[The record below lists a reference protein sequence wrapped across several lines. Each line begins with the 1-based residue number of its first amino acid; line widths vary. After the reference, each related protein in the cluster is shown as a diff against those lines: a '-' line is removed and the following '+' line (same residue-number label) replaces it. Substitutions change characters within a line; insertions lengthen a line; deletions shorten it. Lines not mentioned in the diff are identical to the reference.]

1 MHSPKKRLYLVDGTA
16 FAYRA
21 HYARLTL
28 TNSRGEPTDA
38 VYGFVN
44 MLNRIIRLQSPDY
57 LAVVFDAK
65 GKTFRDDLYPEYKAN
80 RKPMPDDL
88 RIQYPLIQQL
98 VEAMGIKSISI
109 SGVEAD
115 DVIGT
120 LAVAADRV
128 GWETVIASVDKD
140 LAQVVNESISMRDE
154 HNEID
159 YGPEQ
164 ILDKFGVSPQQI
176 VAFLALVGDSS
187 DNIPGVR
194 LVGKKTAAKWLA
206 KYGSLDRI
214 LQNANEIK
222 GKAGEN
228 LRNSVEQIEISTSL
242 ATLRLDVD
250 VGFDLEELSISDP
263 NKKELRR
270 LYSNL
275 EFRTLLRALDE
286 EDEAAEEQAP
296 RYHTV
301 NEKKAFARLIE
312 RLNRAKQFAVDTETT
327 GFDMKRDSLVGI
339 SISIEAK
346 EGFYIPLAHN
356 YLNVPKQLD
365 REQVLSQLKPIMES
379 PNIGKILQNLK
390 FDANVFAKYGIA
402 IKGKIFDTM
411 LESYVLDSTS
421 VSKHSLDNLALKY
434 LDYSTT
440 KFEDVAGKGKKQVTF
455 DLVDIDT
462 ATHYAAEDTDITLQL
477 HEIMW
482 PRIESTG
489 PLQKIFEEIEM
500 PLVPVLDRMEHH
512 GVLLDRDDLTNQSL
526 DLQTRMH
533 AIETDIHEKAG
544 TSFNLASPKQIQAVL
559 YDKLGLPS
567 TQKTATGAP
576 STSESALRDLAKTYD
591 VPRLILEHRHFAKLK
606 STYTDKLTELIDPDT
621 RRVHTSFHQ
630 TVAATGRLSSSN
642 PNLQNIPIRTPEG
655 QRIREAFIAE
665 PDHVLV
671 SIDYSQ
677 IELRLMAHVSEDD
690 RLGEAFFTGED
701 IHRFTASEV
710 FDTPLE
716 KVTQSQRRHA
726 KAINFGLMYGM
737 SAYGLSR
744 QLDIEVQQAKHY
756 MDQYFARYPGVELF
770 MEHTKNW
777 ARKKR
782 YVETIFGRRLY
793 LGNINSKNYTMRQRA
808 ERTAINAPLQGSAA
822 DIIKLAM
829 IEVDRW
835 LSESEFEAK
844 MILQVHDELVFEV
857 PANKQQQLINHV
869 KSLMENVVNLKVP
882 LVANAGVGMNWASAH

>member
-1 MHSPKKRLYLVDGTA
+1 MSSPKKRLFLVDGTA

-38 VYGFVN
+38 VYGFAN
-44 MLNRIIRLQSPDY
+44 MINRIIRDQAPDY

-65 GKTFRDDLYPEYKAN
+65 GKTFRDDMYPEYKAN

-88 RIQYPLIQQL
+88 RIQYPVIQQL

-109 SGVEAD
+109 TGVEAD
-115 DVIGT
+115 DVLAT
-120 LAVAADRV
+120 LAVAAEGY
-128 GWETVIASVDKD
+128 GWDAVIASTDKD
-140 LAQVVNESISMRDE
+140 LAQVVNDSITMRDE
-154 HNEID
+154 QNELD
-159 YGPEQ
+159 LGPEQ
-164 ILDKFGVSPQQI
+164 ILEKFGVSPRQI
-176 VAFLALVGDSS
+176 VDFLALVGDSA

-194 LVGKKTAAKWLA
+194 LVGKITAAKWLA
-206 KYGSLDRI
+206 KYGSLDAI
-214 LQNANEIK
+214 LQNSHEIK

-228 LRNSVEQIEISTSL
+228 LRNAVEQIELSTKL
-242 ATLRLDVD
+242 VTLRRDVD
-250 VGFDLEELSISDP
+250 VGLELEDLAISDP
-263 NKKELRR
+263 NKKELRK
-270 LYSNL
+270 LYTRL
-275 EFRTLLRALDE
+275 EFRTLLRALD
-286 EDEAAEEQAP
+286 DDDKSPRVKNP

-301 NEKKAFARLIE
+301 NDKSSFARLIE
-312 RLNRAKQFAVDTETT
+312 RLNQAEQFALDTETT

-365 REQVLSQLKPIMES
+365 QEQVLSQLKPILEN
-379 PNIGKILQNLK
+379 PDIGKIVQNLK
-390 FDANVFAKYGIA
+390 FDANVFAKYGIE

-421 VSKHSLDNLALKY
+421 VPTHSLDNLALKY
-434 LDYSTT
+434 LQHSTT

-455 DLVDIDT
+455 DYVNIDA

-477 HEIMW
+477 HELMW
-482 PRIESTG
+482 PRIAATG
-489 PLQKIFEEIEM
+489 SLQQVFEEIEM

-512 GVLLDRDDLTNQSL
+512 GVLLDRDNLRTQSSE
-526 DLQTRMH
+526 LQKRMQD
-533 AIETDIHEKAG
+533 IETEIYRESG
-544 TSFNLASPKQIQAVL
+544 SMFNLASPKQIQAVL
-559 YDKLGLPS
+559 YQQMGLPS
-567 TQKTATGAP
+567 TQKTSTGAP

-591 VPRLILEHRHFAKLK
+591 VPRLILEHRHLAKLK

-621 RRVHTSFHQ
+621 KRVHTSFHQ

-655 QRIREAFIAE
+655 QQIRTAFIAE
-665 PDHVLV
+665 PNHVLI

-677 IELRLMAHVSEDD
+677 IELRLMAHVSGDD
-690 RLGEAFFTGED
+690 RLVNAFFSGED
-701 IHRFTASEV
+701 VHRSTASEV
-710 FDTPLE
+710 FDTSLE
-716 KVTQSQRRHA
+716 KVTSNQRRHA

-744 QLDIEVQQAKHY
+744 QLDIEVAQAKHY
-756 MDQYFARYPGVELF
+756 IDQYFARYPGVELF
-770 MEHTKNW
+770 MDQTKSW
-777 ARKKR
+777 ARDKR
-782 YVETIFGRRLY
+782 YVETICGRRLY
-793 LGNINSKNYTMRQRA
+793 FSNINSKNYAMRQRA
-808 ERTAINAPLQGSAA
+808 ERAAINAPLQGSAA

-835 LSESEFEAK
+835 LSESKFKAK

-857 PANKQQQLINHV
+857 PANEEQELIGHV
-869 KSLMENVVNLKVP
+869 KSLMENVIKLKVP
-882 LVANAGVGMNWASAH
+882 LVANAGVGTNWASAH